1 MFVKKEAVLRKIP
14 NINSDIIDILDVN
27 CEVSV
32 LGKTVNNSQNEEYI
46 KVKVNETVGYVIS
59 SSLSDDKLNVK
70 NRLKS
75 MSKENKIKIYLEVK
89 KILNQN
95 TSYSSKLNNKYYDS
109 GKTRGNGYYNIPYLE
124 KQLNEEYFS
133 YDCSSLCCTIIN
145 RVFNKD
151 MTKNDEEQT
160 KIEIRDNE
168 YYKNLW
174 VTKDFLENALLD
186 DKADKKIF
194 KIIEHIKNSGEEI
207 DVFNME
213 IGDLLVGIIDFEN
226 EKHNK
231 KFIMNHIMIYIG
243 DGYVAH
249 ASYTNGDIVFNR
261 VIVTKLLN
269 GFYTKLG
276 FERRFDKEIALI
288 RYID

>member
-95 TSYSSKLNNKYYDS
+95 TSYS
-109 GKTRGNGYYNIPYLE
+109 
-124 KQLNEEYFS
+124 
-133 YDCSSLCCTIIN
+133 
-145 RVFNKD
+145 
-151 MTKNDEEQT
+151 
-160 KIEIRDNE
+160 
-168 YYKNLW
+168 
-174 VTKDFLENALLD
+174 
-186 DKADKKIF
+186 
-194 KIIEHIKNSGEEI
+194 
-207 DVFNME
+207 
-213 IGDLLVGIIDFEN
+213 
-226 EKHNK
+226 
-231 KFIMNHIMIYIG
+231 
-243 DGYVAH
+243 
-249 ASYTNGDIVFNR
+249 
-261 VIVTKLLN
+261 
-269 GFYTKLG
+269 
-276 FERRFDKEIALI
+276 
-288 RYID
+288 